1 MFDFLKTFGLGLLY
15 IILLPFIIILV
26 AVYTTY
32 CLFLFIYYFIKR
44 ITMFFLGYN
53 MKEEMKIDK
62 IAKLH
67 LENQI
72 KETEDK
78 PAVVPNTT
86 TTNNN
91 SNTYVQQIFLVPD
104 QNGQYPNLNQIN
116 SLGYNPIENPIIHS
130 IETENK
136 EKEIEEDDKNED

>member
-104 QNGQYPNLNQIN
+104 QNGQYPLLQL
-116 SLGYNPIENPIIHS
+116 S
-130 IETENK
+130 
-136 EKEIEEDDKNED
+136 D